1 MNVKDTLWKCLLNF
15 PTIFPNALAVYDHW
29 FCVCGNGYEW
39 KDGELV
45 LPEYDDDTH
54 KKHNAK
60 TINEAISNHLQYYL
74 IDEWKDGGLS
84 KNFLHCFSGDD
95 NDIAKYVRGE
105 NNKVITYIKMIMDTE
120 NRMNDFSI
128 PVDQLFNK
136 LMKNHQFKFYPL
148 SNYSKIFTFP
158 DDVTSDWLRAI
169 KQMVDLMEENK
180 EILEDPDNL
189 FPGIK
194 ERVYKLYN
202 DRYNKCEY
210 LGDIYEIIGMD
221 TEECGAGCHSFD
233 IDVYV
238 CRRIKDGYTR
248 TFEHVDRL
256 I

>member
-1 MNVKDTLWKCLLNF
+1 MATVKDTLWKCLLNF

-45 LPEYDDDTH
+45 HPKYCDSDLG
-54 KKHNAK
+54 KLHNAN
-60 TINEAISNHLQYYL
+60 TTNEAILNHLEYYL
-74 IDEWKDGGLS
+74 IKDWDKGGIN
-84 KNFLHCFSGDD
+84 KNFLHCYIDSEDE
-95 NDIAKYVRGE
+95 IAKYVRKE
-105 NNKVITYIKMIMDTE
+105 NERVITYIKMIIDSE
-120 NRMNDFSI
+120 NRMIDFSI
-128 PVDQLFNK
+128 PVDPLLGDRNK
-136 LMKNHQFKFYPL
+136 FKFYPL
-148 SNYSKIFTFP
+148 CEYASLYTFP
-158 DDVTSDWLRAI
+158 DNVTSDWLRAL
-169 KQMVDLMEENK
+169 KQMVDLIEEHK
-180 EILEDPDNL
+180 ELIDDHYNL

-194 ERVYKLYN
+194 ERVYRLYN